1 MSEQEMKFQEKK
13 VATPED
19 EATKN
24 QLSFAPHVDIFET
37 EQEVSVVADIPGV
50 TIEGVELSLEN
61 NILTIQ
67 GRRLAANRPA
77 GRLILEEYECGDY
90 LRRFTVAETIDQE
103 KIEATLADGVLKVRL
118 PKAVPTQPKKIEV
131 RIG

>member
-13 VATPED
+13 TATPDD

-24 QLSFAPHVDIFET
+24 QLYFAPHVDIFET
-37 EQEVSVVADIPGV
+37 EQEVTVVADIPGV
-50 TIEGVELSLEN
+50 KTEGVELSLEN

-67 GRRLAANRPA
+67 GRRLAAGNPA
-77 GRLILEEYECGDY
+77 GRLILEEYESGDY
-90 LRRFTVAETIDQE
+90 LRRFTVAETIDQD

-118 PKAVPTQPKKIEV
+118 PKTVPAQPKKIEV
-131 RIG
+131 KIG